1 MVRRSAD
8 KPGKRSAYDQALG
21 LLARR
26 EHSTRELKTK
36 LRAGGQ
42 TGAAADAAIERLQ
55 VQQYQDDE
63 RFAASLARRRAGQG
77 YGPARIR
84 AELKSHGLRD
94 EAIRAVLAQTDADWI
109 QSASAQLRRHF
120 GAEAPA
126 DAAERGRRAAF
137 LLRRGFD
144 AATVRAVT
152 HAETGD
158 SGLGLD

>member
-1 MVRRSAD
+1 MARRSPD
-8 KPGKRSAYDQALG
+8 KPVKRSAYEQALG

-42 TGAAADAAIERLQ
+42 PGEAAAEAIERLQ
-55 VQQYQDDE
+55 AQRYQDDE
-63 RFAASLARRRAGQG
+63 RFAASLARRRAAQG

-94 EAIRAVLAQTDADWI
+94 EAVRAVLAQTDTDWTE
-109 QSASAQLRRHF
+109 SAATQLRRHY
-120 GAEAPA
+120 GAAAPA

-158 SGLGLD
+158 SGLGQD

>member
-42 TGAAADAAIERLQ
+42 AGEATDAAIERLQ
-55 VQQYQDDE
+55 AQHYQDDE

-94 EAIRAVLAQTDADWI
+94 DAIRAVLAQTDTDWI

-126 DAAERGRRAAF
+126 DAAERARRAAF

-158 SGLGLD
+158 SDPGLD